1 MKTLILYS
9 SKYGATREIAQRI
22 ANEIDDAVICDLKQ
36 NNIPSLNLFEC
47 VIIGSPLYVGMIRK
61 EVKAFI
67 SRNAQ
72 ALQEKNL
79 GLYLSGMDE
88 SKEKTYF
95 DTNFPREILQ
105 TATAKSFLGGIFD
118 PQKAGIIAR
127 FIMKTVAK
135 KTEYTN
141 TITDEKI
148 EGFTKTVKS

>member
-22 ANEIDDAVICDLKQ
+22 ANETDGAVICDLKQ

-47 VIIGSPLYVGMIRK
+47 VIIGSPLYAGMIQK
-61 EVKAFI
+61 KVKAFI
-67 SRNAQ
+67 SQNAQ

-79 GLYLSGMDE
+79 GLFLSGMDE

-105 TATAKSFLGGIFD
+105 AATAKSFLGGTFD
-118 PQKAGIIAR
+118 PKKAGIMAR
-127 FIMKTVAK
+127 FIMKTIAK
-135 KTEYTN
+135 QTGYIN

-148 EGFTKTVKS
+148 EGFTKAVKS